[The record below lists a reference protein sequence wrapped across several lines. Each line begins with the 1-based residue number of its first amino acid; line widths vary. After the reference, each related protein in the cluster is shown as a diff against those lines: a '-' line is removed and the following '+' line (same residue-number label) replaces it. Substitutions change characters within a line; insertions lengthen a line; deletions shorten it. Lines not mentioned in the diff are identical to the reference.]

1 MNPQKEKEGKER
13 RWGRS
18 LLLIGFR
25 VIVLPHPTPNT
36 LSFLLFHPSFLL
48 VRSFIFFFFCVLN
61 KGHGRWGRAPSSD
74 QVQVS
79 LSVASDNSSS
89 LLVLLDYSSLLELLA
104 YVSNDAT
111 RHLAEVLSSHALAV
125 SAAIN
130 LSKLPN
136 TNALLEVNTSGYTG
150 STDEIPVR
158 VIRGQL
164 LVGTSLDQVHVSTR
178 LQLSLEVLCVLDDEF
193 LRVDV
198 FHGLWCVLGSF

>member
-1 MNPQKEKEGKER
+1 MNPQKEKRRKER
-13 RWGRS
+13 ALGTFVII
-18 LLLIGFR
+18 IGFR

-36 LSFLLFHPSFLL
+36 LSFFCYSIPRFSSCVLLFS
-48 VRSFIFFFFCVLN
+48 FFFFASFPFVVLN

-178 LQLSLEVLCVLDDEF
+178 LQLKKEKKNDQ
-193 LRVDV
+193 RR
-198 FHGLWCVLGSF
+198 GS

>member
-1 MNPQKEKEGKER
+1 MNPQKEKEGKRE

-18 LLLIGFR
+18 LLLLGF
-25 VIVLPHPTPNT
+25 VSLYFPTPPQT
-36 LSFLLFHPSFLL
+36 HFLFFVIPSLVSPRAFFYFL
-48 VRSFIFFFFCVLN
+48 FFFASFPFVVLN

-178 LQLSLEVLCVLDDEF
+178 LQLKKEKKNDQ
-193 LRVDV
+193 RR
-198 FHGLWCVLGSF
+198 GS